1 MERTGKR
8 YRDHLMAL
16 LSTGVLVLATACPV
30 KEDRAPC
37 PCILDIDFACPESP
51 GAGNVGLIVESPDGI
66 VWRDTV
72 DVIRSGQGYQ
82 VPVPRARLHVRAWTG
97 EDVHAS
103 DLGILIPL
111 GQDCPRVYMHDSDVR
126 TDGEY
131 FHEDIILRKNHC
143 VMTLLTE
150 GEGRISSSL
159 TLKGNVAGYD
169 ALGRPVQGD
178 FEFLLDDGGLEEGY
192 VAVLP
197 RQADAS
203 LMLEI
208 DDGKGNHKAFALGRY
223 IVSSGYDWS
232 APDLD
237 DVTVTIDYALTEI
250 RLVVSGWESVY
261 RYDVEI

>member
-16 LSTGVLVLATACPV
+16 LMSGVLVAVSACSV
-30 KEDRAPC
+30 KEDRTPC
-37 PCILDIDFACPESP
+37 PCILDLDIKCPDE
-51 GAGNVGLIVESPDGI
+51 ADADHVGLILESSEGI
-66 VWRDTV
+66 VWKDTV
-72 DVIRSGQGYQ
+72 DVRRGGRGYQ
-82 VPVPRARLHVRAWTG
+82 TPVPRGPLHLRAWTG
-97 EDVHAS
+97 DAGLVS

-131 FHEDIILRKNHC
+131 FHEDVVLRKNHC

-150 GEGRISSSL
+150 GEGRISSEL
-159 TLKGNVAGYD
+159 MLKGNVAGYD
-169 ALGRPVQGD
+169 AQGRPVQGD
-178 FEFLLDDGGLEEGY
+178 FEFLLEDEESDDGY

-197 RQADAS
+197 RQKDAS
-203 LMLEI
+203 LKLEI
-208 DDGKGNHKAFALGRY
+208 DDGKGNRKTFALGRY
-223 IVSSGYDWS
+223 IVASGYDWS
-232 APDLD
+232 ALDLE

>member
-1 MERTGKR
+1 MERTGKC

-16 LSTGVLVLATACPV
+16 LMSGALVFASACSV
-30 KEDRAPC
+30 KEDRTPC
-37 PCILDIDFACPESP
+37 PCILDMDFICPDE
-51 GAGNVGLIVESPDGI
+51 ADADHVGLVVESSDEI
-66 VWRDTV
+66 LWRDTV
-72 DVIRSGQGYQ
+72 DVMRNGQGYQ
-82 VPVPRARLHVRAWTG
+82 VPVPRTLLHVRAWAG
-97 EDVHAS
+97 EDVRAS

-131 FHEDIILRKNHC
+131 FHEDVVLRKNHC

-150 GEGRISSSL
+150 GEGRISSAL
-159 TLKGNVAGYD
+159 MLKGNVAGYD
-169 ALGRPVQGD
+169 AQGHPVQGD
-178 FEFLLDDGGLEEGY
+178 FEFLLEDGGLEEGY

-197 RQADAS
+197 RQTDAS
-203 LMLEI
+203 LMLEV
-208 DDGKGNHKAFALGRY
+208 DDGRGNHKAFALGRY

-232 APDLD
+232 APDLE